1 MYSACCNRLAQEDRE
16 IAKYDLAQYVFL
28 DVWFFCVECQFDF
41 AKDYISQWIRYIVFY
56 GWSDTFGR
64 KRYSECVAGISHRQQ
79 RAHRLHRLLQQSK
92 TSSPSLV
99 LGPSHRWTN
108 SSITRVVVMIR
119 MIENEI
125 RFVTLVLQGF
135 PGFSLPGL
143 PPGFNPFLPPTSTGA
158 LCWGWWSW

>member
-1 MYSACCNRLAQEDRE
+1 MTSPNMY
-16 IAKYDLAQYVFL
+16 FL
-28 DVWFFCVECQFDF
+28 MFDF
-41 AKDYISQWIRYIVFY
+41 FVLNANLILQKIISVNELDILFFY
-56 GWSDTFGR
+56 GWNDTFGR
-64 KRYSECVAGISHRQQ
+64 KRCSECVAGISHRQQ
-79 RAHRLHRLLQQSK
+79 RAHRLHRLRQQSK

-143 PPGFNPFLPPTSTGA
+143 PPGFNPFLPPTSTGV
-158 LCWGWWSW
+158 LC